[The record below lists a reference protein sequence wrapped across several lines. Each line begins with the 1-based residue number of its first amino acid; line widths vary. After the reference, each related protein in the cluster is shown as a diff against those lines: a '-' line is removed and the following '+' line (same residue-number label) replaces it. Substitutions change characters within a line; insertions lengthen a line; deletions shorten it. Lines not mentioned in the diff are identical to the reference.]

1 MNINIIIKAV
11 QIIFPFDSINYML
24 IEEKTTIKHIVEDI
38 SFKDI
43 FEKIKIVLS
52 IVDPL
57 PIPRYNNGKNSIV
70 KIKINNIE

>member
-11 QIIFPFDSINYML
+11 QIIFPFDSIKYML
-24 IEEKTTIKHIVEDI
+24 IEEKTTIKHIVENI